1 VGGNFVTKI
10 FRSQD
15 YNSLLWVLN
24 QLFKRVEAA
33 KPAAS
38 RNEAMLISTKVLAF
52 TGTKVQLLTQVFV
65 LPQSAEIFVVCLGYL
80 PLNLLLT

>member
-1 VGGNFVTKI
+1 MLTAAGHAQFLAVGGNFVTKI

-38 RNEAMLISTKVLAF
+38 RNEAMLTTRKVLALL
-52 TGTKVQLLTQVFV
+52 VQK
-65 LPQSAEIFVVCLGYL
+65 CKC
-80 PLNLLLT
+80 

>member
-1 VGGNFVTKI
+1 MTKI

-38 RNEAMLISTKVLAF
+38 RNEAMLISACF
-52 TGTKVQLLTQVFV
+52 TGTKVQILTQVVV

-80 PLNLLLT
+80 PLNLLLTKPPTN